1 MNIFDPITLLKSIGS
16 KRIEVFNNHGIHTI
30 HDLLYYFPRRHLD
43 RTSIKMIR
51 ELKKGENSTLI
62 VSVQTFGVRSIRKG
76 KMFQVIVSDDT
87 GNLTLNWFNS
97 VNIIKNLFKVGDK
110 LAINGRVNWYNGYSI
125 THPEFDKLEKK
136 DDPLNTGEVI
146 PLYPLN
152 SEFKSIG
159 LDQRTFRKI
168 IKEVLKNDI
177 TIPDFFTQKT
187 LIDNNLISLKS
198 ALYNIHYS
206 SNSKQLYAAKNRL
219 KFNEHFFLQLFIAI
233 RRKAIKSLGAKPLSD
248 IGPYFRLI
256 SNSLKFEL
264 TGSQKKVI
272 QEIHN
277 DLKKS
282 APMNRLLQGDVGSGK
297 TIVAILVSALAIGNN
312 TQVSLMAPT
321 EILAQQHFN
330 SYKKEF
336 NKANITCALLVG
348 NMKKRER
355 SLILKGLHS
364 GKINIVI
371 GTHAIIQ
378 DDILFKSLN
387 LVIIDE
393 QHRFG
398 VNQRTNLLE
407 KGKNPHFLAMTATPI
422 PRTLSI
428 TYNGD
433 MELSIIDEL
442 PKNRIPVKTKVVK
455 PDRLE
460 KVYKFIREQIRAGF
474 QCIVVYPLVEES
486 EKSDLAAA
494 VDAFK
499 NFDQKIFQ
507 NISVG
512 LIHGKMK
519 AEDKKSIMKLFS
531 KNQISLLVSTTVIEV
546 GVDIPNATI
555 MLIEHAERFGLTQL
569 HQLRGRVGRGTG
581 KSYCILVKRKTSDT
595 SNKRLEIMEE
605 TNDGFLIADEDLKL
619 RGPGQFFGIKQSG
632 FFKFKIAN
640 LITDGKI
647 IRIARKVAF
656 SIIAD
661 DPNLKKESNQ
671 LIKQKFINEYS
682 KYLDE
687 VSFS

>member
-1 MNIFDPITLLKSIGS
+1 MNYNDPITILKSIGS
-16 KRIEVFNNHGIHTI
+16 KKIEVFNNHGIYTI
-30 HDLLYYFPRRHLD
+30 HDLLYYFPRKHLD

-51 ELKKGENSTLI
+51 DLKKGENSTLI
-62 VSVQTFGVRSIRKG
+62 VSVQTFGVRPIRKG
-76 KMFQVIVSDDT
+76 KIFQVIVSDGS
-87 GNLTLNWFNS
+87 GNMTLNWFNS
-97 VNIIKNLFKVGDK
+97 IKIIKNLFKVGDR
-110 LAINGRVNWYNGYSI
+110 LAINGKIDWYNGFSI
-125 THPEFDKLEKK
+125 SHPEFDKLEKR
-136 DDPLNTGEVI
+136 DDPISTGEVI
-146 PLYPLN
+146 PLYPLT

-159 LDQRTFRKI
+159 LDQRIFRKI

-177 TIPDFFTQKT
+177 KIPDFFSKET
-187 LIDNNLISLKS
+187 LKNKNLISLKN
-198 ALYNIHYS
+198 ALYNIHFSS
-206 SNSKQLYAAKNRL
+206 SNKQLYIAKNRL

-233 RRKAIKSLGAKPLSD
+233 RKKTIKSLGAKSLPD

-256 SNSLKFEL
+256 SDNLKFEL
-264 TGSQKKVI
+264 TGAQKKVI

-277 DLKKS
+277 DLKKNI
-282 APMNRLLQGDVGSGK
+282 PMNRLLQGDVGSGK

-312 TQVSLMAPT
+312 TQVALMVPT
-321 EILAQQHFN
+321 EILAHQHFI
-330 SYKKEF
+330 SFKKELT
-336 NKANITCALLVG
+336 KAKITCALLIG
-348 NMKKRER
+348 NMKKVER
-355 SLILKGLHS
+355 SLIIKGLHS

-398 VNQRTNLLE
+398 VNQRANLLG
-407 KGKNPHFLAMTATPI
+407 KGENPHFLAMTATPI

-433 MELSIIDEL
+433 MDLSIIDEL
-442 PKNRIPVKTKVVK
+442 PKNRIPVTTKVVQ
-455 PDRLE
+455 PDRLG
-460 KVYKFIREQIRAGF
+460 KVYEFIREQIKEGF

-486 EKSDLAAA
+486 EKSDLATA
-494 VDAFK
+494 VDAYE
-499 NFDQKIFQ
+499 NFDKKIFQ

-512 LIHGKMK
+512 LVHGKMK

-569 HQLRGRVGRGTG
+569 HQLRGRVGRGIG
-581 KSYCILVKRKTSDT
+581 KSYCILVKRKISDT

-605 TNDGFLIADEDLKL
+605 TNDGFLIADEDLRL

-640 LITDGKI
+640 LITDGEI
-647 IRIARKVAF
+647 IRSARKVAF
-656 SIIAD
+656 SIIEE
-661 DPNLKKESNQ
+661 DPNLKKECNK
-671 LIKQKFINEYS
+671 LIREKFISEYS